1 MVEKRLKSW
10 LSFGERT
17 DDNDLFEMAYETS
30 EPTME
35 QLEAIERNG
44 ENLVAPL
51 SLIEKQYEREIRSTA
66 KNAVLQKKEQPDGTV
81 RVVKFYGEK
90 TIEEPVKPSRFK
102 IKMFILS
109 RLKELHQEKRWL
121 ETHIKPSAW
130 KSVFNEIQEKQKR
143 LDFINKNWNNLG

>member
-1 MVEKRLKSW
+1 MVEKKRLNNL
-10 LSFGERT
+10 LSFGIRN

-30 EPTME
+30 EPTRE

-66 KNAVLQKKEQPDGTV
+66 KNAVLQKTEQPDGTV

-90 TIEEPVKPSRFK
+90 TEEPAKPSRFK